1 MLAQATVAPA
11 HRPNDVFRL
20 HRSVRS
26 TIARVDAVALA
37 ATIGGSVVALAG
49 VGATAWGAKQQRE
62 SAKELEDSRQE
73 HERQL
78 ASGERYSEKLSAIYE
93 DMFGLTRR
101 WRPEL
106 VAAEPLTRLFAGEV
120 QLPEPPSI
128 DEQNAFAE
136 KLGLFGS
143 TEVGTAYDEF
153 VESLNEFHAW
163 KGTLSAT
170 SEMIPGSDEDWNKF
184 EVLRSKALADLKEVE
199 QLARDELRK
208 L

>member
-1 MLAQATVAPA
+1 
-11 HRPNDVFRL
+11 
-20 HRSVRS
+20 
-26 TIARVDAVALA
+26 VDAVALA

-78 ASGERYSEKLSAIYE
+78 ASGERYYEKLSAIYG

-101 WRPEL
+101 WLPEL
-106 VAAEPLTRLFAGEV
+106 VAAAPLTRLRLFAGEL

-128 DEQNAFAE
+128 DEQKVFAE

-143 TEVGTAYDEF
+143 TKVGHTYDEF
-153 VESLNEFHAW
+153 VTSLKDFHAW
-163 KGTLSAT
+163 KGTLTAT
-170 SEMIPGSDEDWNKF
+170 SELIPGSDEDWNKF
-184 EVLRSKALADLKEVE
+184 EVLRSKALADLEKVE
-199 QLARDELRK
+199 QLARDELRE

>member
-1 MLAQATVAPA
+1 
-11 HRPNDVFRL
+11 
-20 HRSVRS
+20 
-26 TIARVDAVALA
+26 VDAVALA

-62 SAKELEDSRQE
+62 SAKELEESRQE

-78 ASGERYSEKLSAIYE
+78 ASGARYSEKLSAIYA

-106 VAAEPLTRLFAGEV
+106 AAAEPLTRLFAGEV
-120 QLPEPPSI
+120 QLPEAPSM
-128 DEQNAFAE
+128 DEQNAFGQ

-143 TEVGTAYDEF
+143 EEVGYAYDEF
-153 VESLNEFHAW
+153 VESLNDFHEW

-184 EVLRSKALADLKEVE
+184 EVLRRKALADLAKVE

>member
-1 MLAQATVAPA
+1 M
-11 HRPNDVFRL
+11 
-20 HRSVRS
+20 
-26 TIARVDAVALA
+26 ARVDAVALA

-62 SAKELEDSRQE
+62 SAKELEESRQE

-78 ASGERYSEKLSAIYE
+78 ASGARYSKKLSAIYE

-106 VAAEPLTRLFAGEV
+106 VAAEPLTRLFAGDV
-120 QLPEPPSI
+120 QLPEAPSI
-128 DEQNAFAE
+128 DEQNAFGE

-143 TEVGTAYDEF
+143 TTVGNAYDEF
-153 VESLNEFHAW
+153 VKSLREFHAW

-184 EVLRSKALADLKEVE
+184 EVLRRKALEDLAKVE
-199 QLARDELRK
+199 QLARDELRT

>member
-1 MLAQATVAPA
+1 M
-11 HRPNDVFRL
+11 
-20 HRSVRS
+20 
-26 TIARVDAVALA
+26 DAVALA

-49 VGATAWGAKQQRE
+49 VGASAWGAKQQRE
-62 SAKELEDSRQE
+62 SAKELEESRQE
-73 HERQL
+73 HERRQ
-78 ASGERYSEKLSAIYE
+78 ASGARYSEKLSAIYE

-106 VAAEPLTRLFAGEV
+106 VADAPLMSPFAGEV

-128 DEQNAFAE
+128 DEQNTFGE
-136 KLGLFGS
+136 KLGLYGS

-153 VESLNEFHAW
+153 RTSLNDYHAW

-170 SEMIPGSDEDWNKF
+170 SEISPGSDEDWNKF
-184 EVLRSKALADLKEVE
+184 EVLRSKALADLAKVE
-199 QLARDELRK
+199 KLAREELRK

>member
-1 MLAQATVAPA
+1 VTVAPA
-11 HRPNDVFRL
+11 HRPNDVFRG
-20 HRSVRS
+20 HRPVRS

-78 ASGERYSEKLSAIYE
+78 ASGERYYQKLSAIYE

-143 TEVGTAYDEF
+143 TKVGGAYDEF
-153 VESLNEFHAW
+153 VKSLKEFHAW

-170 SEMIPGSDEDWNKF
+170 SGMIPGSDEDWTKF
-184 EVLRSKALADLKEVE
+184 EVLRSKALADLARVE
-199 QLARDELRK
+199 RLAREELRA

>member
-1 MLAQATVAPA
+1 M
-11 HRPNDVFRL
+11 HRL
-20 HRSVRS
+20 IRS

-49 VGATAWGAKQQRE
+49 VGATAWVAKQQRE

-78 ASGERYSEKLSAIYE
+78 ASGERYYEKLSAIYE

-101 WRPEL
+101 WHPEL
-106 VAAEPLTRLFAGEV
+106 VAAAPLTRLRLFAGEL

-128 DEQNAFAE
+128 DEQKVFAE

-143 TEVGTAYDEF
+143 TKVGHAYDEF
-153 VESLNEFHAW
+153 VKSLKDFHAW
-163 KGTLSAT
+163 NGTLSAT
-170 SEMIPGSDEDWNKF
+170 SELIPSSDEDWNKF
-184 EVLRSKALADLKEVE
+184 EVLRSKALADLEKVE